1 MSVRQFYGLRE
12 RWEAEFHIG
21 SLYEVVAPLAPMQ
34 ERVFWLGTC
43 HASRFLRLGSYWRR
57 VWVRQCPHL
66 GLSVMKAFHVVFCV
80 LLGCSS
86 EQAGPML
93 HELSD
98 FAGAV
103 EIKAPGQTEAWSV
116 GLSFSRATAYFSCQ
130 VKEGVRDIT
139 LLGTPGGSFEVYE
152 DTAVRP
158 ASQSETQQFGL
169 ISDLINPRVMEAVES
184 GPEDYRVR
192 RKGVWYSLRLVPVPV
207 GVHGSVGSGK

>member
-1 MSVRQFYGLRE
+1 MPVGFCVWDGTGVGCGCGNART
-12 RWEAEFHIG
+12 
-21 SLYEVVAPLAPMQ
+21 LA
-34 ERVFWLGTC
+34 
-43 HASRFLRLGSYWRR
+43 
-57 VWVRQCPHL
+57 
-66 GLSVMKAFHVVFCV
+66 LSVMKAFLAVFCV